1 MAARTSLRGRW
12 QQLDSGGVM
21 TQPAPNRR
29 QNRQY
34 TPDVNQQIAKL
45 TEQISLLT
53 GQVQTLAAMQA
64 DWNKR
69 IERLENQ
76 QMNER
81 ENTIA
86 RGWQAGQNWIGY
98 VVVAALAF
106 LVSYL
111 TGR

>member
-1 MAARTSLRGRW
+1 LGA
-12 QQLDSGGVM
+12 GGLM
-21 TQPAPNRR
+21 TQPTNRR
-29 QNRQY
+29 ERY

-81 ENTIA
+81 ETTLSRN
-86 RGWQAGQNWIGY
+86 WQTGQAWIGY